1 MPNKISPRIA
11 DYVNALPLAPGLRVL
26 EVGCG
31 PGVAAR
37 EVSRRIGDGLIVA
50 IDRSAKAISLAEEG
64 SRAELQTGRL
74 QFRNIAV
81 ENFELPPGEE
91 PFDIAFA
98 MRVGALDGRHAEL
111 EKQARARLKAA
122 LKPEGLLIIDSR
134 EPVRGRDI
142 EV

>member
-111 EKQARARLKAA
+111 EQARARLKAA